1 MMEVNEM
8 VKQKIKVLH
17 ALDYFLIG
25 VCFLCVL
32 ALAGID
38 VAQAQQAC
46 LGNTA
51 EHCSFPQ
58 AQITQDPILVLQRLE
73 TRNRKYYAAEIAQK
87 NSWRSYGYDVAIPIY
102 DAARSLPQAAAV
114 RGEYDLELQRRSLC
128 AGFASNRDAG
138 PEGVYAGRALNCRG
152 SVFD

>member
-1 MMEVNEM
+1 M
-8 VKQKIKVLH
+8 VKQEKIKVVH

-51 EHCSFPQ
+51 EQCGFPQ

-73 TRNRKYYAAEIAQK
+73 TRNRAYYAAEIAQK

-102 DAARSLPQAAAV
+102 DAGRSLPAAAAV

-128 AGFASNRDAG
+128 VGLSSQGAQ
-138 PEGVYAGRALNCRG
+138 GVYAGRALHCRRG
-152 SVFD
+152 VFD